1 MPWFKLDENFAN
13 HPKVTRAGNAATG
26 LWVRCATYCAQ
37 YLTDGHI
44 PTDVARSYGR
54 PKEIDILLEVGL
66 WVPCQDRDGY
76 VMPDYLDY
84 NPSKE
89 QVLAERTANRERQA
103 RRRRNTSGEY
113 E

>member
-13 HPKVTRAGNAATG
+13 HPKVTKAGNAATG
-26 LWVRCATYCAQ
+26 LWVRCAAYSAQ

-44 PTDVARSYGR
+44 PSEIARDFGR
-54 PKEIDILLEVGL
+54 PREIAALVETGL
-66 WVPCQDRDGY
+66 WLPCDDDDGY
-76 VMPDYLDY
+76 VMRDYLDY

-89 QVLAERTANRERQA
+89 QVLAERAANRERQA
-103 RRRRNTSGEY
+103 RRRRGQDGTY